1 MLKAEL
7 QSGVR
12 WSVVTRQF
20 FVMRPAATSLSG
32 TRGLRTAQQIRRLAI
47 PRVTFTRAAREPAHN
62 NGCEPLLKKVGHPCF
77 KELVELD
84 CTHSVIWQYYI
95 LG

>member
-1 MLKAEL
+1 MGTERKVFDVERGGRYSHHYVLKAEL

-20 FVMRPAATSLSG
+20 FVMRPVATSLSG

-62 NGCEPLLKKVGHPCF
+62 NCCDPLLKKSWTP
-77 KELVELD
+77 LL
-84 CTHSVIWQYYI
+84 
-95 LG
+95 